1 MWRGGRGGVT
11 NHPSLPPSPQINQTR
26 IKTHTHTKQVEEGL
40 SRMDCHALAH
50 GNFEAHEAESLAS
63 TLTGAL
69 QPMKPLFD
77 GEAPEERAVGLL
89 DGTTVGGFNVDVGLV
104 WV

>member
-1 MWRGGRGGVT
+1 
-11 NHPSLPPSPQINQTR
+11 
-26 IKTHTHTKQVEEGL
+26 
-40 SRMDCHALAH
+40 MDCHALAH